1 MGFFVPAPLPPRPSS
16 KESSAGGTIR
26 LPYTSM
32 VLAGVGLGLPLRDVR
47 LMAYQELR
55 MFITADQER
64 HEAAREASK
73 DEQPTVRKATQAD
86 IDALLK

>member
-1 MGFFVPAPLPPRPSS
+1 
-16 KESSAGGTIR
+16 
-26 LPYTSM
+26 
-32 VLAGVGLGLPLRDVR
+32 
-47 LMAYQELR
+47 MAYQELR